1 MTRDVGIDLTACWR
15 PRVGMVTLA
24 LQLTSHLLDAGAH
37 RYTLFCS
44 RERPAGLEGVPC
56 RVVLS
61 PYRHEL
67 VNKLRWLPR
76 VEAEAG
82 LDAMFY
88 PYWPCPPRRRRDAP
102 PVAVE
107 IHDLAFRVRPDE
119 VPWQQ
124 RAYMGS
130 LVPPALR
137 RAARVLVPSEA
148 TRRDLLVHYPVP
160 GLEERICVVP
170 EGWSLGE
177 VEPGRLPGTL
187 RPGFLLAVGTIEPR
201 KNYGRLLAAYRLLKA
216 RGVAP
221 PLVVVGRPGWACG
234 RTLADLRAEPG
245 VHLLGHVDDAT
256 LRALYRAAVVLAFPS
271 LYEGFGL
278 PLLEAMAEGLPV
290 VAGAA
295 GSLPE
300 LAGGAAV
307 LVEPTDVE
315 AIADGL
321 WRALCDSELRARLST
336 AGRARAA
343 EFTWERAARA
353 TAAAL
358 DEVILGSCPAPAL
371 RRPMASD
378 SDAPARRSDRPPAH
392 VAGCVRPG
400 AVPEP
405 GPRAGSLRRPPSAD
419 HPPAGEARRGGGE
432 DR

>member
-1 MTRDVGIDLTACWR
+1 LLLGPAPLPPSSCRWPSVPLSAAAAYPLGTVIRGVGVDLTACWR

-24 LQLTSHLLDAGAH
+24 LELTTHLLELGAH

-44 RERPAGLEGVPC
+44 RERPAGLKAAPC
-56 RVVLS
+56 RAVLS

-67 VNKLRWLPR
+67 VNKLRWLPS

-82 LDAMFY
+82 LDAVLY
-88 PYWPCPPRRRRDAP
+88 PYWPPPPWRRWNAP

-148 TRRDLLVHYPVP
+148 TRRDLLEHYPVP
-160 GLEERICVVP
+160 GLEERLRVIP
-170 EGWSLGE
+170 EGWSLGR
-177 VEPGRLPGTL
+177 VEPGGLPEGL
-187 RPGFLLAVGTIEPR
+187 QPGFLLAVGTIEPR
-201 KNYGRLLAAYRLLKA
+201 KNYGRLLAAYRLLRA

-221 PLVVVGRPGWACG
+221 PLVVVGRPGWAYG

-245 VHLLGHVDDAT
+245 VRVLGHVDDAT
-256 LRALYRAAVVLAFPS
+256 LRALYQAAAALAFPS

-278 PLLEAMAEGLPV
+278 PLLEAMAEGLPA

-300 LAGGAAV
+300 LAGGAALV
-307 LVEPTDVE
+307 VEPTDVE

-321 WRALCDSELRARLST
+321 ERVLCDSELRARLSA
-336 AGRARAA
+336 AGRARAM
-343 EFTWERAARA
+343 EFTWDRAAQA
-353 TAAAL
+353 TARAL
-358 DEVILGSCPAPAL
+358 DEAMLS
-371 RRPMASD
+371 
-378 SDAPARRSDRPPAH
+378 
-392 VAGCVRPG
+392 
-400 AVPEP
+400 
-405 GPRAGSLRRPPSAD
+405 
-419 HPPAGEARRGGGE
+419 
-432 DR
+432 

>member
-1 MTRDVGIDLTACWR
+1 VRPRAYALWAVTRDVGIDLTACWR

-24 LQLTSHLLDAGAH
+24 LQLASHLLEVGAH

-44 RERPAGLEGVPC
+44 RERPAGLGGATC

-67 VNKLRWLPR
+67 ANKLRWLPW
-76 VEAEAG
+76 VEARAG
-82 LDAMFY
+82 LDAVLY
-88 PYWPCPPRRRRDAP
+88 PYWPCPPWRHRDAP
-102 PVAVE
+102 PVVVE

-124 RAYMGS
+124 RAYLGS
-130 LVPPALR
+130 LVPSALH
-137 RAARVLVPSEA
+137 RAVRVLVPSEA
-148 TRRDLLVHYPVP
+148 TRRDLLAHYPLP
-160 GLEERICVVP
+160 GLEERVRVVP
-170 EGWSLGE
+170 EGWSLGA
-177 VEPGRLPGTL
+177 VEPGALPPGL

-216 RGVAP
+216 GGEAP
-221 PLVVVGRPGWACG
+221 PLVVVGRPGWAYG
-234 RTLADLRAEPG
+234 SVLAELRAEPG

-256 LRALYRAAVVLAFPS
+256 LRALYRAASVLAFPS

-278 PLLEAMAEGLPV
+278 PLLEAMAEGLPA

-307 LVEPTDVE
+307 VVEPTDVE

-321 WRALCDSELRARLST
+321 RRALCDSELRARLSA

-358 DEVILGSCPAPAL
+358 DETILGC
-371 RRPMASD
+371 
-378 SDAPARRSDRPPAH
+378 
-392 VAGCVRPG
+392 
-400 AVPEP
+400 
-405 GPRAGSLRRPPSAD
+405 
-419 HPPAGEARRGGGE
+419 
-432 DR
+432 